1 MFETIFLYLL
11 ISLVFNIVLFLIAF
25 KLQSD
30 KLTDIS
36 YALTFMLIATIAF
49 ASNDSTV
56 YSLIALLMVFAWAVR
71 IGSFLLYRVI
81 KVGKDARFDEMRSSF
96 VKFGQ
101 FWVLQGVSVWVL
113 MIPFVLAMGGTHSDL
128 GVLAYVGI
136 AVFLAGLCIETISDL
151 QKMRFNNKP
160 ENKGKWIESGIW
172 KYSRHPN
179 YFGEILVWVGVY
191 LYAVQVLSV
200 PAALIALVSPLFIS
214 ILLLFVSG
222 IPLLEKSADKR
233 WGSEKAY
240 RQYKER
246 TSVLVPLPNRATSNE
261 R

>member
-1 MFETIFLYLL
+1 MLETIFLYLL
-11 ISLVFNIVLFLIAF
+11 ISLLFNIVLFFVAF

-49 ASNDSTV
+49 VSNDPTI
-56 YSLIALLMVFAWAVR
+56 YSSVVLVMVFAWALR

-81 KVGKDARFDEMRSSF
+81 KVGKDARFDGMRSSI

-113 MIPFVLAMGGTHSDL
+113 MIPFVLAVGSANGSL
-128 GVLAYVGI
+128 GVFAYSGI
-136 AVFLAGLCIETISDL
+136 TVFIIGLCIETVADL
-151 QKMRFNNKP
+151 QKMRFNNDPK
-160 ENKGKWIESGIW
+160 NKGKWIESGIW

-200 PAALIALVSPLFIS
+200 PAALIALVSPLFIA

-222 IPLLEKSADKR
+222 IPLLEKSADRR
-233 WGSEKAY
+233 WGGEKAY
-240 RQYKER
+240 REYKRR
-246 TSVLVPLPNRATSNE
+246 TSILVPLPNRAVHKI
-261 R
+261 